1 METLIDPIWVKAVAK
16 TLVLPPTGLLLLALL
31 GLFLR
36 RRFPRGGVALAWS
49 SIVLLLLLSIPAVAT
64 FLIRFLDTSPT
75 FEPSRASTAQAIVI
89 LGGGVRRNAP
99 EYGGDT
105 LGTLTLERVRYGARV
120 ARLTGLP
127 ILVSG
132 GSVYGGETE
141 AKLMQASLEHE
152 FGLRVR
158 WLEDR
163 SRNTHENAQRS
174 AEVLHA
180 AGIERVVLVAHSF
193 DMLRAR
199 AEFADAGIEIVPAAT
214 GARDSEP
221 NTLLDYLPGMAGL
234 RASYYAVYEIC
245 ANLVRWI
252 VRAV

>member
-1 METLIDPIWVKAVAK
+1 MIDPIWLKAVAK
-16 TLVLPPTGLLLLALL
+16 TLVLPPTGLLLLALV
-31 GLFLR
+31 GLSMR
-36 RRFPRGGVALAWS
+36 RRFPRTGSFAAWTGVLA
-49 SIVLLLLLSIPAVAT
+49 LLLLSIPTVAG
-64 FLIRFLDTSPT
+64 LLVRSLDTSPV
-75 FEPSRASTAQAIVI
+75 FDPAQASSAQAIVI
-89 LGGGVRRNAP
+89 LGGGTRRNAP

-105 LGTLTLERVRYGARV
+105 LGELTLERVRYGARI

-132 GSVYGGETE
+132 GSVYGGEPE

-163 SRNTHENAQRS
+163 SRTTHENAQHS
-174 AEVLHA
+174 AEVLRA
-180 AGIERVVLVAHSF
+180 AGIERVVLVAHTF

-214 GARDSEP
+214 GARDSDP
-221 NTLLDYLPGMAGL
+221 NNLLDYLPSMAGL

-245 ANLVRWI
+245 ANLARWM
-252 VRAV
+252 AGAG